1 MRARVLFARFF
12 QQFNVDQGAR
22 RIMSGSVSHGLK
34 LLVAADPDPA
44 RWPLLISLAQALAEL
59 DVRIHLVPTRLG
71 LDEQQR
77 EDAAAVPGLVLIEP
91 GLGLD
96 PRHADP
102 ACLMDA
108 RRDLAQL
115 ARELDVELVQVDLP
129 ALADARFPCPVVAL
143 HLGCPVTRWE
153 AVHAGPLPD
162 PFAWR
167 SELIRAGLEA
177 ADVVICPSLAH
188 AQRVKNRFALRETPY
203 VVHAGRAPLPVS
215 GSAQHDYVL
224 TAGALWDE
232 SSNLAVLDAAASRIG
247 VPVRAAGPVRSP
259 KGDEVM
265 FDNLHCLG
273 NLGEEEIAR
282 WLSARPVFVSTALYD
297 PLGLSILLAASA
309 GCPLIL
315 SDIPDFRE
323 LWDEVAMF
331 VDPNDE
337 KGFSDAI
344 GHLVG
349 DDFERAVIGRAARER
364 AARHSPR
371 AMAAQMAAIYRSLLP
386 AVHRPVL
393 AAKAAA

>member
-1 MRARVLFARFF
+1 
-12 QQFNVDQGAR
+12 
-22 RIMSGSVSHGLK
+22 MSGSVSHGLR

-44 RWPLLISLAQALAEL
+44 RWPFLISLAHALAEL

-77 EDAAAVPGLVLIEP
+77 EDAAAVPGLVLIES

-115 ARELDVELVQVDLP
+115 ARDLDVDLVQVDLP

-188 AQRVKNRFALRETPY
+188 AQRVQNRFALREIPY
-203 VVHAGRAPLPVS
+203 VVNAGRTPLAVR

-273 NLGEEEIAR
+273 NLGEKEISR

-323 LWDEVAMF
+323 LWDEVAIF

-344 GHLVG
+344 AKLVG